1 MSDRATP
8 RPEKIRAA
16 GAERDAAGGDR
27 TRMTAVHIARRGAA
41 QVARL
46 TSRRPERVISVAPAD
61 DGWVVGV
68 EVVEMAKIPDSTD
81 ILGVH
86 EVRLDADG
94 DLVSYRRV
102 RRYVRGDVSRECA
115 R

>member
-1 MSDRATP
+1 MSDPVTP
-8 RPEKIRAA
+8 GTEKIRAA
-16 GAERDAAGGDR
+16 GAERDVAGAER
-27 TRMTAVHIARRGAA
+27 TRMTAVSVARRAEA

-46 TSRRPERVISVAPAD
+46 TSRRPERVISVAPVD
-61 DGWVVGV
+61 GGWVVGV

-86 EVRLDADG
+86 EVRLNADG

-102 RRYVRGDVSRECA
+102 RRYVRGDVSRGCA